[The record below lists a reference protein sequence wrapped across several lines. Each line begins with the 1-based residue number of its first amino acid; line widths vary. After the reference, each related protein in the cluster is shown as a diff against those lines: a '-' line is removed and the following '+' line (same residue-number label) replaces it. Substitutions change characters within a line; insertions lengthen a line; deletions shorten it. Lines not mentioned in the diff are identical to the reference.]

1 MRNFIIVSG
10 SLAGILLMGPL
21 VKEAAAGQV
30 PLTGTWGGT
39 ATCAGVVGGVTKDPK
54 DFPISIAISRT
65 GKRDLH
71 LDITLTTAELNS
83 DLNSPPSHLYQGKSN
98 GRGSAG
104 KISECGTT
112 FADGPSGSFTGVIG
126 SVHGIFNKKK
136 TPKTYLTGEL
146 LALDE
151 PDNTAVACVFDDLAQ
166 TSTADP
172 GVGPC
177 P

>member
-1 MRNFIIVSG
+1 MKNFIIVSS

-21 VKEAAAGQV
+21 MKEATAGQV
-30 PLTGTWGGT
+30 PLTGTWVGT
-39 ATCAGVVGGVTKDPK
+39 ATCAGVVGGVSKSPT
-54 DFPISIAISRT
+54 DFPLTIAISRT

-71 LDITLTTAELNS
+71 LDITLVTGG
-83 DLNSPPSHLYQGKSN
+83 DLNGDLNGGPHRYQGKSN

-112 FADGPSGSFTGVIG
+112 FGPGESFTGVIG
-126 SVHGIFNKKK
+126 SVHGITNKNK
-136 TPKTYLTGEL
+136 TPNPYLTGEL

-151 PDNTAVACVFDDLAQ
+151 PDNSAVACVFDDLAR

-172 GVGPC
+172 GVGSC